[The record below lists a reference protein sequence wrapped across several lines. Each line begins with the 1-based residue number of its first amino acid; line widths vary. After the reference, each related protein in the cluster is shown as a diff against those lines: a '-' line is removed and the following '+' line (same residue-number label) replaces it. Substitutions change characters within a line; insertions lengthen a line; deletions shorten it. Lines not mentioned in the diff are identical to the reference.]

1 MAYNFSATIDNQTYD
16 IKASDTAA
24 LAFVRKIYGEDFK
37 ELSETELIDKIISLD
52 TDYNLLDG
60 LDRIVSK
67 YFDITLNGSPA
78 KLPILGKLDLA
89 TGIIPLIRSVT
100 EAFPSDGEVDEETDE
115 AGDEPESDEP
125 DESDE
130 E

>member
-1 MAYNFSATIDNQTYD
+1 MAYNFSATINNQTYD
-16 IKASDTAA
+16 IEASDTAA

-100 EAFPSDGEVDEETDE
+100 EAFPSDGEVDE
-115 AGDEPESDEP
+115 AGDEPETDEADEP

-130 E
+130 D

>member
-100 EAFPSDGEVDEETDE
+100 EAFPSDGEVDETGE
-115 AGDEPESDEP
+115 EPEVDETDEP